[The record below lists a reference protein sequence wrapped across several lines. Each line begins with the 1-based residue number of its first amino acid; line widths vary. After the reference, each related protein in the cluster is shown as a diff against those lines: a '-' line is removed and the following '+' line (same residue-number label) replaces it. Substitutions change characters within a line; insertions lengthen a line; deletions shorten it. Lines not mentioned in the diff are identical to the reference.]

1 MLHIINLYFFY
12 FIFIFSSIG
21 YGYILTYR
29 NQSLQKFDLG
39 FVGLSG
45 IFTLIVISYI
55 TNYFFAHDYLHNS
68 LIFIIG
74 IISFFYFSLKNF
86 KKYLIE
92 FKILF
97 LIFSILFI
105 GILLYKNH
113 DDFFYYHFQYTL
125 SIIEFK
131 KIIGLGLLEHGYR
144 TPSSIFY
151 LNSLFYLPGIDYY
164 FLNGG
169 AILILGFSDLYLINK
184 IFKRLKD
191 GSIDTVFY
199 ILLLSLTL
207 INTSFYRISEHGTDR
222 SSLILIFL
230 FSTIY
235 LESINVNRN
244 FLKNNLKN
252 FYEKLIIILG
262 LIVSFKSFYL
272 IYSIFLFSWFFEL
285 KNIFIKKN
293 ILINNVL
300 KNHITYLSIL
310 LIGLVLITMYL
321 NTGCLIYPAS
331 FTCIGS
337 FEWSIKTE
345 EVIKM
350 KEWYEL
356 WSKAGATPNLRVDN
370 PQEYLVNFNW
380 VSNWISTY
388 FFTKVSDYILV
399 LIFISLIF
407 YLIIK
412 NKFPKKNKIKFR
424 FQIFYIFLLLLFLE
438 WFINH
443 PALRYGGYSLIA
455 LLIFLPL
462 SFYLSKF
469 SQNKK
474 QIIKKFYLILSII
487 IFVFLLKNIQRIFDE
502 NKKYGYNPLINP
514 YYNIISEAFE
524 VNKLLKRIEENYKYS
539 QKLIILDRDIIERN
553 NK

>member
-21 YGYILTYR
+21 YGYILIYR
-29 NQSLQKFDLG
+29 HQGLQNFDLG

-45 IFTLIVISYI
+45 IFTLILISFI
-55 TNYFFAHDYLHNS
+55 TNYFFSHNYLHNS
-68 LIFIIG
+68 LILLFG

-86 KKYLIE
+86 KKYWIE
-92 FKILF
+92 LKILF

-105 GILLYKNH
+105 GLLLYKNH

-169 AILILGFSDLYLINK
+169 AILILGFSDLYLINQILKKLKNGK
-184 IFKRLKD
+184 ID
-191 GSIDTVFY
+191 PIFY

-235 LESINVNRN
+235 LESINVDRN

-272 IYSIFLFSWFFEL
+272 IYSIFLFTWFFEL

-293 ILINNVL
+293 VLINNIL
-300 KNHITYLSIL
+300 KNHITYLSTL

-331 FTCIGS
+331 FTCFGN
-337 FEWSIKTE
+337 FEWSIKTD

-356 WSKAGATPNLRVDN
+356 WSKAGATPNFRVDN
-370 PQEYLVNFNW
+370 PQEYVGSFNW
-380 VSNWISTY
+380 VSNWFRTY
-388 FFTKVSDYILV
+388 FFTKVSDYISV
-399 LIFISLIF
+399 LILISLIF

-412 NKFPKKNKIKFR
+412 NKSSKKKKVNFKFK
-424 FQIFYIFLLLLFLE
+424 IFYFFLLLLFLE

-455 LLIFLPL
+455 LFIFLPL
-462 SFYLSKF
+462 SFHLSKF
-469 SQNKK
+469 YQNNK

-487 IFVFLLKNIQRIFDE
+487 IFVFLFKNIQRIFDE

-514 YYNIISEAFE
+514 YYNIINDAFE